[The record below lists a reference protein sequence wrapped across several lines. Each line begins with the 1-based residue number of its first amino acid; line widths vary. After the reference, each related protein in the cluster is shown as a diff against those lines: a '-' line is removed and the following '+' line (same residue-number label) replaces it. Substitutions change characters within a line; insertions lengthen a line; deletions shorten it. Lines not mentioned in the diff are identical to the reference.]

1 MFSHVRRKW
10 VGEKKGLSRNDCWLI
25 GSQVFKTLQ
34 LGIEIWLGRRK
45 FKRGCV
51 SEIILFRKKS
61 RNSSQNQANGT
72 SEQNQRHLFLSH
84 PKTKFMSKTIDCDD
98 TLNGCSLLEK

>member
-10 VGEKKGLSRNDCWLI
+10 VGEKKGFSRNDGRLI

-34 LGIEIWLGRRK
+34 PEIEIWLGRRK

-51 SEIILFRKKS
+51 SEIILFRKNP
-61 RNSSQNQANGT
+61 RNSSQNQAIGT
-72 SEQNQRHLFLSH
+72 SEQNQRHF
-84 PKTKFMSKTIDCDD
+84 F
-98 TLNGCSLLEK
+98 SLIQKQNS